1 MGNRTET
8 IRDIIDKRRP
18 LVQKIERTETNLRE
32 LIPALNALESQRNQL
47 ITQIEDRKIRG
58 RLAEIDFLSLYLK
71 IATELEA
78 LAKLKVRFSRDTL
91 NIGVVGRARQGKS
104 RLLQSLTGL
113 TTREIPDGDRQH
125 CTGVR
130 STIRHNPNV
139 ATYGEVYFHSERS
152 FLDEIIAPYYDKL
165 HLGSQPNSL
174 VELASKSLPSLPEN
188 LPGYAEPG
196 AMYEHLTRYYNNIDK
211 YVGLL
216 SSPPKRIS
224 SNEIR
229 EYVAQD
235 TVDGERIFFN
245 YLAVKEV
252 KITCAFPNTEVGQIA
267 LVDMPGLGDTG
278 VGDEARLIQT
288 LSQDIDAVL
297 FVRMPSAKGDYWA
310 DVDVRLYD
318 TARAAIIDLP
328 LELWSFMILNQTNAN
343 SANGDNFNNCQDLA
357 GDLSKKHLNLVDCI
371 IANCADVEAANI
383 KILDT
388 VLNYLASKIESL
400 DRQYAAS
407 CQERI
412 IELQKTVQIEIEK
425 ARQALDTP
433 TANQNEMGVF
443 LPLYNQLISNL
454 SVGLMELLENFK
466 QQRYLVDEDF
476 FKPQVEAAIQ
486 ACKENPGIPNLQ
498 EIKVRHREKGSWEI
512 VYAEYLHKIRTHL
525 TRHFNSLDNGLK
537 QLIDNA
543 KSQVSQVLTAPGNL
557 GGLTTT
563 REPEYLKIIGE
574 KKVSESQI
582 NLRRAFQNLW
592 KFEMSYEVNF
602 HYRIR
607 QHLDDLTPDDT
618 SLRLSAKPTAEEVL
632 ENLEQL
638 HQETV
643 YKCQEALADLSS
655 EPKLAVFAAVEEF
668 IDQVLR
674 GEEVK
679 NEWPVFLYEVR
690 AQVWP
695 TYFQPMGEGSD
706 ALKEWGKLVE
716 IVAQI
721 NQLELLQFINYP

>member
-1 MGNRTET
+1 MRNRNET
-8 IRDIIDKRRP
+8 ISDIIDKRRP
-18 LVQKIERTETNLRE
+18 LVQKIERTEENLRE
-32 LIPALNALESQRNQL
+32 LTSGLHALESQRNKL
-47 ITQIEDRKIRG
+47 VTQIEDRKIQG
-58 RLAEIDFLSLYLK
+58 RLAEIDFLALHLK

-78 LAKLKVRFSRDTL
+78 LAKLKIRFSRDTL

-113 TTREIPDGDRQH
+113 TTTEIPDGDRQH

-130 STIRHNPNV
+130 STIHHNPNV
-139 ATYGEVYFHSERS
+139 TTFGEVYFHSERS
-152 FLDEIIAPYYDKL
+152 FIDEVIAPYYEKL
-165 HLGSQPNSL
+165 HLGAKPNNL
-174 VELASKSLPSLPEN
+174 VEFASKPLPPLPEN
-188 LPGYAEPG
+188 LPGYAAPG
-196 AMYEHLTRYYNNIDK
+196 AMYEHLNRYHTNIDK

-216 SSPPKRIS
+216 NSPPKRIS

-235 TVDGERIFFN
+235 TADGQRIFFN

-252 KITCAFPNTEVGQIA
+252 KITCPFPNTDVGQIA

-278 VGDEARLIQT
+278 VGDETRLIQT

-318 TARAAIIDLP
+318 TARAAIVDLP
-328 LELWSFMILNQTNAN
+328 LDLWSFMILNQTNAN
-343 SANGDNFNNCQDLA
+343 SANGNNFNNCQDLA
-357 GDLSKKHLNLVDCI
+357 DDLDKKHLNLVDCI
-371 IANCADVEAANI
+371 IANCADVEVANL

-388 VLNYLASKIESL
+388 VLNYLATKIQSL
-400 DRQYAAS
+400 DRQYASS
-407 CQERI
+407 CQERM
-412 IELQKTVQIEIEK
+412 IELQNTVNTEIEK
-425 ARQALDTP
+425 ARQALASP

-443 LPLYNQLISNL
+443 LPLYNQFISNL
-454 SVGLMELLENFK
+454 SVGLMELLDNFK

-476 FKPQVEAAIQ
+476 FQPQVEVAIQ
-486 ACKENPGIPNLQ
+486 ACKEDAGIPDLQ

-537 QLIDNA
+537 QLIDAA
-543 KSQVSQVLTAPGNL
+543 KSQITKVLTSQGSL
-557 GGLTTT
+557 GGLTTA
-563 REPEYLKIIGE
+563 RGANFLQVIAN
-574 KKVSESQI
+574 KKVSDEQI

-592 KFEMSYEVNF
+592 NFEMSYEVNF

-632 ENLEQL
+632 ENLTQL

-668 IDQVLR
+668 VDQVLR
-674 GEEVK
+674 GEEIK

-690 AQVWP
+690 SQVWP
-695 TYFQPMGEGSD
+695 TYFKPMGEGSNS
-706 ALKEWGKLVE
+706 LKEWQRLVDIVGK
-716 IVAQI
+716 A
-721 NQLELLQFINYP
+721 NQLEFLQFIN

>member
-1 MGNRTET
+1 MRNRSET
-8 IRDIIDKRRP
+8 ISDIIDKRRP
-18 LVQKIERTETNLRE
+18 LAQKIERTEENLRE
-32 LIPALNALESQRNQL
+32 LTSALHALESQRNKL
-47 ITQIEDRKIRG
+47 ITQIEDRKIQG
-58 RLAEIDFLSLYLK
+58 RLAEIDFLALQLK

-113 TTREIPDGDRQH
+113 TATEIPDGDRQH

-130 STIRHNPNV
+130 STIHHNPNV
-139 ATYGEVYFHSERS
+139 TTFGEVYFHSERS
-152 FLDEIIAPYYDKL
+152 FIDDVIAPYYEKL
-165 HLGSQPNSL
+165 HLGVKPNSL
-174 VELASKSLPSLPEN
+174 VEFASKPLPPLPEN

-196 AMYEHLTRYYNNIDK
+196 AMYEHLTRYHTNIDK

-216 SSPPKRIS
+216 NSPPRRIS

-235 TVDGERIFFN
+235 TADGQRIFFN

-252 KITCAFPNTEVGQIA
+252 KITCPFPNNEVGQIA

-278 VGDEARLIQT
+278 VGDEERLIKT

-318 TARAAIIDLP
+318 TASAAIIDLP
-328 LELWSFMILNQTNAN
+328 LDLWSFMILNQTNAN
-343 SANGDNFNNCQDLA
+343 SANGDNLNNCQDLA

-371 IANCADVEAANI
+371 IANCADVEAANM

-388 VLNYLASKIESL
+388 VLNYLATKIQSL
-400 DRQYAAS
+400 DRQYASS
-407 CQERI
+407 CQERMV
-412 IELQKTVQIEIEK
+412 ELQKILEVEIEK
-425 ARQALDTP
+425 ARQALASP

-443 LPLYNQLISNL
+443 LPLYNQLMSNL
-454 SVGLMELLENFK
+454 SVGLMELLDNFK

-476 FKPQVEAAIQ
+476 FKPQVEVAIQ
-486 ACKENPGIPNLQ
+486 GCKEDPGIPSLQ

-537 QLIDNA
+537 QLIDDA
-543 KSQVSQVLTAPGNL
+543 KSQITKILTKQGKM
-557 GGLTTT
+557 GGLTTA
-563 REPEYLKIIGE
+563 READFLQVIAQN
-574 KKVSESQI
+574 KVSELQP

-592 KFEMSYEVNF
+592 NFEMSYEVNF

-668 IDQVLR
+668 VDQVLR
-674 GEEVK
+674 GEEIK

-690 AQVWP
+690 SQVWP
-695 TYFQPMGEGSD
+695 TYFKPMGEGSNS
-706 ALKEWGKLVE
+706 LKEWQKLVE
-716 IVAQI
+716 RVADA
-721 NQLELLQFINYP
+721 NQLELLQFIN